1 MTELTSETKKK
12 EGIQKEDITLQK
24 NDFVVVEY
32 TGKLPDGK
40 IFDTTSEKIAKEAKI
55 FSEKMKYEPAEI
67 CIGEQQVL
75 PGLDTALMGKEVG
88 KKYTVNLSPEQA
100 FGKRDIKKIKMVPSA
115 TFMEHKVQPFPGLQI
130 DVDGEIGTVLRVAGG
145 RILVNFNHPLAGKEV
160 IYEVEVKRK
169 ITEPKEQVTAFVH
182 RVFGIPEEQI
192 GVEIKPIEV
201 EIAAEGEKVAERE
214 KSAESEKEKKVVL
227 TLPFDFP
234 AQLSDA
240 FAQKLAELVKVK
252 TVEFKKK

>member
-1 MTELTSETKKK
+1 MTETHPTKHTTHPH
-12 EGIQKEDITLQK
+12 ENLQK
-24 NDFVVVEY
+24 HDFIVVEY

-40 IFDTTSEKIAKEAKI
+40 IFDTTSEKIAREAKI

-75 PGLDTALMGKEVG
+75 PGLDSALIGKEVG
-88 KKYTVNLSPEQA
+88 KKYTVSLAPEQA
-100 FGKRDIKKIKMVPSA
+100 FGKRDVKKIKMVPAA

-160 IYEVEVKRK
+160 IYEVEVKRR
-169 ITEPKEQVTAFVH
+169 ITEQKEQVTAFVH
-182 RVFGIPEEQI
+182 RVFGVPEEQI
-192 GVEIKPIEV
+192 GVEIIV
-201 EIAAEGEKVAERE
+201 ERAVERE
-214 KSAESEKEKKVVL
+214 KSAEGEKYEEGENGKKVVL

-252 TVEFKKK
+252 TVEFRKKG